1 MPLIEICS
9 RTPIFS
15 YAEKYDA
22 TAPHYRFTSG
32 LEPGVERAIVSAAVA
47 AADAL
52 AADGLVRVD
61 VRLDAA
67 NRPWVLEL
75 NATPGLTE
83 TSLAPAAARHAG
95 LEMPDVCT
103 ALLRRG
109 LQRRNR
115 P

>member
-1 MPLIEICS
+1 M
-9 RTPIFS
+9 
-15 YAEKYDA
+15 
-22 TAPHYRFTSG
+22 
-32 LEPGVERAIVSAAVA
+32 
-47 AADAL
+47 
-52 AADGLVRVD
+52 D

-103 ALLRRG
+103 ACSAAGSSEGTDHESQEKRIDC
-109 LQRRNR
+109 